1 MQYRP
6 MTETDLAQV
15 ITLYMDHY
23 NNHED
28 GQWTVAITEK
38 RIRQVFTRQDAFCL
52 VLEEAQTL
60 LAFAMGYFEQYDDGF
75 AYDLVEI
82 VVAADHQ
89 GRGIGTR
96 FMEELERQVRK
107 KGALLIQ
114 FQAVNDDF
122 HHHFYGKLGYQ
133 NATNLVIK
141 TKML

>member
-6 MTETDLAQV
+6 MTEADLPQV
-15 ITLYMDHY
+15 IDIYVDYY
-23 NNHED
+23 NRYEG
-28 GQWTVAITEK
+28 GQWTAATTKK
-38 RIRQVFTRQDAFCL
+38 RILQVLTRQDAFCL
-52 VLEEAQTL
+52 VLEDGGAII
-60 LAFAMGYFEQYDDGF
+60 AFALGYFEQYDDGF

-96 FMEELERQVRK
+96 LMKELEGQVRE

-133 NATNLVIK
+133 NANNLVIK
-141 TKML
+141 TKIL

>member
-6 MTETDLAQV
+6 MTEADLPQV
-15 ITLYMDHY
+15 IDIYVDYY
-23 NNHED
+23 NRYEG
-28 GQWTVAITEK
+28 GQWTAATTKK
-38 RIRQVFTRQDAFCL
+38 RILQVLTRQDAFCL
-52 VLEEAQTL
+52 VLEDGGAII
-60 LAFAMGYFEQYDDGF
+60 AFALGYFEQYDDGF

-96 FMEELERQVRK
+96 LMKELEGQVRE

-141 TKML
+141 TKLL

>member
-1 MQYRP
+1 MRYRP
-6 MTETDLAQV
+6 MTEADLPRA
-15 ITLYMDHY
+15 IELYLDYY
-23 NNHED
+23 NRHEG
-28 GQWTVAITEK
+28 GQWTASTTEK
-38 RIRQVFTRQDAFCL
+38 RILQVLTRQDAFCP
-52 VLEEAQTL
+52 VLEDSGAII
-60 LAFAMGYFEQYDDGF
+60 AFALGYFEQYDDGF

-82 VVAADHQ
+82 VVAAGHQ

-96 FMEELERQVRK
+96 FMEELERQVRE

-141 TKML
+141 TKLL

>member
-1 MQYRP
+1 MHYRP
-6 MTETDLAQV
+6 MVTDDFAQV
-15 ITLYMDHY
+15 ILLYMTYY
-23 NNHED
+23 NTKED
-28 GQWTVAITEK
+28 GQWTAVTTEK
-38 RIRQVFTRQDAFCL
+38 RIRQVFTREESFCL
-52 VLEEAQTL
+52 VLEEGQTI

-89 GRGIGTR
+89 CRGIGTR
-96 FMEELERQVRK
+96 FMEELERQVRE

-133 NATNLVIK
+133 NASNLVIK
-141 TKML
+141 TKLL

>member
-1 MQYRP
+1 MHYRP
-6 MTETDLAQV
+6 MTADDFAQV
-15 ITLYMDHY
+15 IALYIVYY
-23 NNHED
+23 NTRED
-28 GQWTVAITEK
+28 GQWTAATTEK
-38 RIRQVFTRQDAFCL
+38 RIRQVFTREDSFCL
-52 VLEEAQTL
+52 VLEEAQTI

-75 AYDLVEI
+75 AYDLVEV
-82 VVAADHQ
+82 VVAAEQQ

-96 FMEELERQVRK
+96 FMEELERQVRE